1 MTGQLITLKY
11 HQPFLILFLTFSFLS
26 AAYDELGDLLDT
38 ALNWALM
45 QIISYG
51 KKKKHPD

>member
-11 HQPFLILFLTFSFLS
+11 HQLFFILFLTFSFLS

>member
-11 HQPFLILFLTFSFLS
+11 HQLFLILFLTFSFLS

>member
-11 HQPFLILFLTFSFLS
+11 HQLFLILFLTFSFLS

-38 ALNWALM
+38 ALKWALM

>member
-11 HQPFLILFLTFSFLS
+11 HQRFLILFLTFSFLS

-45 QIISYG
+45 QMISYG